1 MKLGLMFANIGAA
14 VSPDGAAAIAKHAE
28 TAGFESLWTVEHV
41 VVPAGYES
49 KYPYNR
55 SGKMAGGDDA
65 PIPDPLIWLSYVAA
79 HTERIRLAT
88 GMLILPQRSPLVT
101 AKALATLDVLSSGR
115 VTLGVG
121 IGWLREEFEAIGV
134 PFEGRGR
141 RTDEAIEAMR
151 ALWQQDQPSYE
162 GQTVR
167 FHDCRLWPKPVHR
180 RIPIVIGGHGEMAA
194 RRAGRLG
201 DGFFPGRSKPDEVKP
216 LLQVMRQAAEDAGR
230 DPDSIE
236 LTLGAPPDRA
246 VVESLMEMRPDRI
259 VVPPGGFDVDSVK
272 AGIDTAVEALGGV
285 VAAST

>member
-1 MKLGLMFANIGAA
+1 MKLGLMFANVGAA

-28 TAGFESLWTVEHV
+28 AAGMESLWTVEHV

-55 SGKMAGGDDA
+55 SGKMSGGDDA

-88 GMLILPQRSPLVT
+88 GMLILPQRSPLIT
-101 AKALATLDVLSSGR
+101 AKELATLDVLSSGR

-141 RTDEAIEAMR
+141 RTDEGIEAMR

-167 FHDCRLWPKPVHR
+167 FHDARLWPKPVHR

-194 RRAGRLG
+194 KRAGRLG

-216 LLQVMRQAAEDAGR
+216 LLQLMRQTAEDAGR

-246 VVESLMEMRPDRI
+246 FVESLMELRPDRI

-272 AGIDTAVEALGGV
+272 AGIDTAVEVLGNM
-285 VAAST
+285 VAA

>member
-1 MKLGLMFANIGAA
+1 MKLGLLYANVGACVA
-14 VSPDGAAAIAKHAE
+14 PEGAAAVARHAE
-28 TAGFESLWTVEHV
+28 QAGFESLWTVEHV

-49 KYPYNR
+49 KYPYNS
-55 SGKMAGGDDA
+55 SGKMAGGEDA
-65 PIPDPLIWLSYVAA
+65 PIPDPLIWLAFVAA
-79 HTERIRLAT
+79 HTEKLRLAT

-101 AKALATLDVLSSGR
+101 AKALATLDVLSHGR

-141 RTDEAIEAMR
+141 RTEEAIAAMR
-151 ALWQQDQPSYE
+151 TLWSKDEPSYE

-167 FHDCRLWPKPVHR
+167 FQDARLWPKPVHR

-201 DGFFPGRSKPDEVKP
+201 DGFFPGRSRPDEVKP

-230 DPDSIE
+230 DPAAIE
-236 LTLGAPPDRA
+236 LTMGAPTDRA
-246 VVESLMEMRPDRI
+246 FVESLLELGADRI
-259 VVPPGGFDVDSVK
+259 VVRPAGFDVDAVK
-272 AGIDTAVEALGGV
+272 AGIDAAMETLGGLV
-285 VAAST
+285 KV